1 MPLDIKKIGFIA
13 GIIAFLIAIL
23 AIPADNAIKN
33 AIAVL
38 LLCTIWWTTEATP
51 IYATALLPAIL
62 FPLMQVLPLQDAL
75 SQYAHRVIF
84 LFFAGFLIARAMIKW
99 GLDRRIALF
108 ILAKGKDSQ
117 KLILYFMLAT
127 AFLSAFISNTA
138 TTAMMLPIGMA
149 VLLHIKIK
157 DKESYGKVLMLGI
170 AYSATIGGVAT
181 LIGTPPNAIFAGF
194 AESLLGEKISFFD
207 WLKIGLPFFAIMMP
221 IVWFFLI
228 GFYKPE
234 KVRFKAERFIEEE
247 AKKLGKLKKEEML
260 VLFVFIFVAIL
271 WLTRPFWHLIG
282 FSNLQNLLDDSII
295 ALIGAVLLFIIPIDF
310 KKWQSALALEDIQEI
325 PFGILI
331 LFGGGLCLGKG
342 LFESGAARWL
352 AEKVPTGN
360 VLLLLL
366 LVIIITSFLTEV
378 ASNTAIA
385 NMMLPILIA
394 IANNA
399 EINPYYLLIPATLS
413 CSLAF
418 MFPISTPPN
427 AIVFSSGYIKMH
439 DMIKAGVILHVIG
452 LVIIF
457 MLGQFLFKLI

>member
-1 MPLDIKKIGFIA
+1 VPLDTKKIGFVA
-13 GIIAFLIAIL
+13 GIIAFLLAIL
-23 AIPADNAIKN
+23 AVPANNEIKS

-38 LLCTIWWTTEATP
+38 LLCAIWWATEAIP

-62 FPLMQVLPLQDAL
+62 FPLMPVLPLQDAFG
-75 SQYAHRVIF
+75 QYAHRVIF

-99 GLDRRIALF
+99 GLDKRIALF
-108 ILAKGKDSQ
+108 ILAKGKDSR
-117 KLILYFMLAT
+117 KLILYFMLVT

-138 TTAMMLPIGMA
+138 TTAMMLPISMA

-157 DKESYGKVLMLGI
+157 DKERYGKVLLLGI
-170 AYSATIGGVAT
+170 AYSATIGGVTT

-221 IVWFFLI
+221 ITWLFLVE
-228 GFYKPE
+228 FYKPE
-234 KVRFKAERFIEEE
+234 KVKFKAEKFIGEE
-247 AKKLGKLKKEEML
+247 AKKLGGLKKEEML
-260 VLFVFIFVAIL
+260 VLFVFIFVATL
-271 WLTRPFWHLIG
+271 WITRPFWHLIG
-282 FSNLQNLLDDSII
+282 LSNLQNLLDDSII
-295 ALIGAVLLFIIPIDF
+295 ALIGAALLFIIPINF
-310 KKWQSALALEDIQEI
+310 KKWQSALAVEDMKKI

-342 LFESGAARWL
+342 LFESGAAQWL

-399 EINPYYLLIPATLS
+399 EINPYYLLVPATLS

-427 AIVFSSGYIKMH
+427 AIVFSSDYIKMH
-439 DMIKAGVILHVIG
+439 DMVKAGTILHIIG

-457 MLGQFLFKLI
+457 IMGQFLFKLI

>member
-1 MPLDIKKIGFIA
+1 MPLDTKKIGFVA
-13 GIIAFLIAIL
+13 GIIAFLLAIL
-23 AIPADNAIKN
+23 AVPANNEIKS

-38 LLCTIWWTTEATP
+38 LLCAIWWATEAIP

-62 FPLMQVLPLQDAL
+62 FPLMQVLPLQDAFG
-75 SQYAHRVIF
+75 QYAHRVIF

-99 GLDRRIALF
+99 GLDKRIALF
-108 ILAKGKDSQ
+108 ILAKGKDSR
-117 KLILYFMLAT
+117 KLILYFMLVT

-138 TTAMMLPIGMA
+138 TTAMMLPISMA

-157 DKESYGKVLMLGI
+157 DKERYGKVLLLGI
-170 AYSATIGGVAT
+170 AYSATIGGVTT

-221 IVWFFLI
+221 ITWFFLVE
-228 GFYKPE
+228 FYKPE
-234 KVRFKAERFIEEE
+234 KVKFKAEKFIGEE
-247 AKKLGKLKKEEML
+247 AKKLGRLKKEEML
-260 VLFVFIFVAIL
+260 VLFVFIFVATL
-271 WLTRPFWHLIG
+271 WITRPFWHLIG
-282 FSNLQNLLDDSII
+282 LSNLQNLLDDSII
-295 ALIGAVLLFIIPIDF
+295 ALIGAALLFIIPINF
-310 KKWQSALALEDIQEI
+310 KKWQSALAVEDMKKI

-342 LFESGAARWL
+342 LFESGAAQWL

-427 AIVFSSGYIKMH
+427 AIVFSSDYIKMH
-439 DMIKAGVILHVIG
+439 DMVKAGTILHIIG

-457 MLGQFLFKLI
+457 IMGQFLFKLI

>member
-1 MPLDIKKIGFIA
+1 MPLDTKKIGFVA
-13 GIIAFLIAIL
+13 GIIAFLLAIL
-23 AIPADNAIKN
+23 AVPANNEIKS

-38 LLCTIWWTTEATP
+38 LLCAIWWATEAIP

-62 FPLMQVLPLQDAL
+62 FPLMQVLPLQDAFG
-75 SQYAHRVIF
+75 QYAHRVIF

-99 GLDRRIALF
+99 GLDKRIALF

-117 KLILYFMLAT
+117 KLILYFMLVT

-138 TTAMMLPIGMA
+138 TTAMMLPISMA

-157 DKESYGKVLMLGI
+157 DKERYGKVLLLGI
-170 AYSATIGGVAT
+170 AYSATIGGVTT

-221 IVWFFLI
+221 ITWLFLVE
-228 GFYKPE
+228 FYKPE
-234 KVRFKAERFIEEE
+234 KVKFKAEKFIGEE
-247 AKKLGKLKKEEML
+247 AKKLGRLKKEEML
-260 VLFVFIFVAIL
+260 VLFVFIFVATL
-271 WLTRPFWHLIG
+271 WITRPFWHLIG
-282 FSNLQNLLDDSII
+282 LSNLQNLLDDSII
-295 ALIGAVLLFIIPIDF
+295 ALIGAALLFIIPINF
-310 KKWQSALALEDIQEI
+310 KKWQSALAVEDMKEI

-342 LFESGAARWL
+342 LFESGAAQWL

-427 AIVFSSGYIKMH
+427 AIVFSSDYIKMH
-439 DMIKAGVILHVIG
+439 DMVKAGTILHIIG

-457 MLGQFLFKLI
+457 IMGQFLFKLI

>member
-1 MPLDIKKIGFIA
+1 
-13 GIIAFLIAIL
+13 
-23 AIPADNAIKN
+23 
-33 AIAVL
+33 
-38 LLCTIWWTTEATP
+38 
-51 IYATALLPAIL
+51 
-62 FPLMQVLPLQDAL
+62 
-75 SQYAHRVIF
+75 
-84 LFFAGFLIARAMIKW
+84 
-99 GLDRRIALF
+99 
-108 ILAKGKDSQ
+108 
-117 KLILYFMLAT
+117 
-127 AFLSAFISNTA
+127 
-138 TTAMMLPIGMA
+138 
-149 VLLHIKIK
+149 
-157 DKESYGKVLMLGI
+157 
-170 AYSATIGGVAT
+170 
-181 LIGTPPNAIFAGF
+181 
-194 AESLLGEKISFFD
+194 
-207 WLKIGLPFFAIMMP
+207 
-221 IVWFFLI
+221 
-228 GFYKPE
+228 
-234 KVRFKAERFIEEE
+234 
-247 AKKLGKLKKEEML
+247 ML

-342 LFESGAARWL
+342 LFESGAAQWL

-427 AIVFSSGYIKMH
+427 AIVFSSDYIKMH
-439 DMIKAGVILHVIG
+439 DMVKAGTILHIIG

-457 MLGQFLFKLI
+457 IMGQFLFKLI